1 MHSHVHLK
9 YVNKQGESCVNMATE
24 RIQSVS
30 LGKTSSSDFQPLV
43 IIQFSTSSKQAAIE
57 WLVAKL
63 QATRASGGAEL
74 EVSTVVMHHNQ
85 ETLLYVG
92 GTTERLLLGADMM
105 DMEKKYGDGNY
116 REFSIHD
123 AHNFLGSED
132 LDSFLT
138 MAEKQKI
145 ILHEIEAVRATEED
159 PHIPG
164 YENIKL
170 YPGKSIIK
178 KYQSRNILT
187 TVFPIHDD
195 EYLKKLGAEWYQ
207 MKHAFKQQPIDR
219 IQYYFGDK
227 IALYF
232 AFLGFYTI
240 ALLPPAMIGI
250 IYFVT
255 SWESMYREAIFSVFN
270 LIWATLFLEAWKRY
284 NAELSFRWGTTDIV
298 SSKFEEPRANF
309 YGKIGRNV
317 VTGKPEPVYPKWKRV
332 ARFYGVTVPVVAF
345 WLVVAFYVM
354 LGYFYLQ
361 ALADKKYENDKS
373 WFNMGVLY
381 LPTAIYAIIIG
392 VVNTIYRS
400 VAKKLNDWENHR
412 LQSSY
417 DNHFI
422 IKLILFDFVNCFIS
436 LFYVAFYLQDMT
448 LLRSHLAA
456 LLITQQ
462 VIGQIKEAMVPFIF
476 MRRRKR
482 QVDELLKKT
491 STVEKVE
498 YYNNEV
504 DDGLQKQVNLET
516 TMDEY
521 EGTLDDYLEM
531 FLQFGYV
538 FLFSSAF
545 PLAAV
550 WALLNNVTEIRSD
563 AFKMCKVFRRPF
575 AETASNIGAWQLA
588 FELISVMAVITN
600 CALIGM
606 NPEVKK
612 LLPTDITPVNTVLIF
627 VLVEHIILAVKF
639 AVAYFIPDT
648 PKWVQVE
655 LARVAFK
662 SKQALHKETSGHGKM
677 RDWMPQQPKD

>member
-1 MHSHVHLK
+1 
-9 YVNKQGESCVNMATE
+9 MATE
-24 RIQSVS
+24 RIQKVS
-30 LGKTSSSDFQPLV
+30 INQDQGNFQPLV
-43 IIQFSTSSKQAAIE
+43 IIQFSSTAKQAAIE

-63 QATRASGGAEL
+63 QASRASGGAEL
-74 EVSTVVMHHNQ
+74 EVSAVVMHHNK
-85 ETLLYVG
+85 ETILYVG
-92 GTTERLLLGADMM
+92 GSTERLLLGADMM
-105 DMEKKYGDGNY
+105 DLEKKYGDGYY
-116 REFSIHD
+116 REFSIAD
-123 AHNFLGSED
+123 AKNFMGAED

-145 ILHEIEAVRATEED
+145 ILHEIEAVRATDED

-170 YPGKSIIK
+170 YPGKSILR
-178 KYQSRNILT
+178 KYLSQKIVLAA
-187 TVFPIHDD
+187 FPIHDE
-195 EYLKKLGAEWYQ
+195 EYLKRLGAEWYQ
-207 MKHAFKQQPIDR
+207 MKLAFKPQPIDK
-219 IQYYFGDK
+219 IQYYFGEK
-227 IALYF
+227 MALYF

-240 ALLPPAMIGI
+240 ALLPPALIGI

-255 SWESMYREAIFSVFN
+255 SWQSMYREAIFAVFN

-298 SSKFEEPRANF
+298 STKFEEPRANF
-309 YGKIGRNV
+309 YGILGKNL
-317 VTGKPEPVYPKWKRV
+317 VTGKPEPVYPKWKRA

-361 ALADKKYENDKS
+361 EIADKIYEKDKS
-373 WFNMGVLY
+373 WLNMGVLY
-381 LPTAIYAIIIG
+381 LPTAIYAVVIG
-392 VVNTIYRS
+392 IVNTMYRS

-417 DNHFI
+417 ENHFI

-436 LFYVAFYLQDMT
+436 LFYVAFYLQNMA

-462 VIGQIKEAMVPFIF
+462 VIGQLREAMVPFIF
-476 MRRRKR
+476 MRRRKK
-482 QVDELLKKT
+482 QVDETLKKT
-491 STVEKVE
+491 ANIEKVE
-498 YYNNEV
+498 YYNKEV
-504 DDGLQKQVNLET
+504 DQALQKQVNLEI
-516 TMDEY
+516 TMDQY
-521 EGTLDDYLEM
+521 DGTMDDYLEM

-550 WALLNNVTEIRSD
+550 WALLNNITEIRSD

-606 NPEVKK
+606 NPEIKK
-612 LLPTDITPVNTVLIF
+612 LLPTDITPVNTLLIF
-627 VLVEHIILAVKF
+627 VCVEHIILAIKF

-648 PKWVQVE
+648 PNWVQIE
-655 LARVAFK
+655 LAKVAYK
-662 SKQALHKETSGHGKM
+662 SKQALHKERLDASSAK
-677 RDWMPQQPKD
+677 RLKVQQMMSKDTVKHTAL